1 MKQIN
6 LISFALNFTSFLVDR
21 INIDKV
27 ILFGS
32 VATNTFDNESDIDL
46 FIETNKK
53 NQDKIREILNLY
65 KKTKEYEKF
74 KLSGIKNEISI
85 KCGNLKEWK
94 GLEASIISE
103 GIVLYGHYEG
113 TPKSLKHKRLFL
125 LNLEKIPRAKKIKVW
140 RKLYGYRQKIGK
152 KVYNS
157 QGMIEKRIGRGA
169 FLVSKE
175 NANNVISY
183 LKENKIQ
190 YSFFDVWM
198 E

>member
-1 MKQIN
+1 M
-6 LISFALNFTSFLVDR
+6 
-21 INIDKV
+21 
-27 ILFGS
+27 
-32 VATNTFDNESDIDL
+32 
-46 FIETNKK
+46 
-53 NQDKIREILNLY
+53 
-65 KKTKEYEKF
+65 
-74 KLSGIKNEISI
+74 IKNEIYI